1 MPKPRDI
8 SLRVHP
14 SIDELASLWPRL
26 EGLDEHPSLRLEWL
40 SALEASG
47 AATAESGWL
56 PHHLSLWAGEELL
69 AVAPAYLKG
78 HSQGEFVF
86 DHAWAGAAKR
96 FGVDYYPKLLV
107 AVPFTP
113 TTGPRLLQV
122 RGADH
127 ELARRAFA
135 GALSALVDRLGLS
148 SAHVNFLEA
157 SEAEALGELG
167 LTRRVGLQF
176 HWQNRGYESFEGFLA
191 SLPSKRRTQ
200 IRRERRG
207 RVEQG
212 LRIETLSGAELTP
225 EIVDHAYAFYLA
237 TVDKF
242 VWGRR
247 YLNRAFFEQI
257 ASTMPDA
264 LEVVLAR
271 DPAGVPVAG
280 AFNLRGRRT
289 LYGRYWGAKAEL
301 PFLHFEVCYYHSI
314 ERCIEVGIERFE
326 PGAGGEHK
334 LSRGFEPTR
343 THSVHLVSDRRFASA
358 IAAFCEEESRAIDAE
373 LGAPPS
379 REGAR
384 G

>member
-1 MPKPRDI
+1 MPKPRDVT
-8 SLRVHP
+8 LRVHP
-14 SIDELASLWPRL
+14 SIDELAIYWPRL
-26 EGLDEHPSLRLEWL
+26 EGLDDHPSLRFEWL

-47 AATAESGWL
+47 AATADSGWL
-56 PHHLSLWAGEELL
+56 PHHLSLWSGEELL
-69 AVAPAYLKG
+69 ALAPAYLKG

-113 TTGPRLLQV
+113 TTGPRLLHV
-122 RGADH
+122 RGADP
-127 ELARRAFA
+127 ELARRSFA
-135 GALSALVDRLGLS
+135 GALSTLVDKLELS
-148 SAHVNFLEA
+148 SAHVNFLPEHEA
-157 SEAEALGELG
+157 DTLREIG
-167 LTRRVGLQF
+167 LTHRVGVQF
-176 HWQNRGYESFEGFLA
+176 HWQNRAYENFEGFLGA
-191 SLPSKRRTQ
+191 MPSKRRTQ

-207 RVEQG
+207 RIEQG
-212 LRIETLSGAELTP
+212 LSIETLSGDALTP
-225 EIVDHAYAFYLA
+225 EVVDHAYTFYLA

-257 ASTMPDA
+257 ASTMRES

-271 DPAGVPVAG
+271 DERGVPVAG
-280 AFNLRGRRT
+280 AFNLRGPRT
-289 LYGRYWGAKAEL
+289 LYGRYWGAKVEL

-314 ERCIEVGIERFE
+314 ERCIDEGLERFE

-343 THSVHLVSDRRFASA
+343 THSVHLVRDRRFASA
-358 IAAFCEEESRAIDAE
+358 IAAYCAEESRAIDVE
-373 LGAPPS
+373 LGRAPS

>member
-1 MPKPRDI
+1 MPTPRDL

-14 SIDELASLWPRL
+14 SIEELASSWPRL
-26 EGLDEHPSLRLEWL
+26 EGLDDHPSLRFEWL

-47 AATAESGWL
+47 AVTADTGWL
-56 PHHLSLWAGEELL
+56 PHHLSLWSGEELL
-69 AVAPAYLKG
+69 AIAPAYLKG

-86 DHAWAGAAKR
+86 DHAWAGAARR

-113 TTGPRLLQV
+113 TTGPRLLHV
-122 RGADH
+122 RGSDR
-127 ELARRAFA
+127 ELARSGFA
-135 GALSALVDRLGLS
+135 GALTALVDKLELS
-148 SAHVNFLEA
+148 SAHVNFLEP

-167 LTRRVGLQF
+167 LTHRVGLQF
-176 HWQNRGYESFEGFLA
+176 HWQNRGYDSFESFLA
-191 SLPSKRRTQ
+191 TLPSKRRTQ

-207 RVEQG
+207 PVERG
-212 LRIETLSGAELTP
+212 LRIETLTGDALTP
-225 EIVDHAYAFYLA
+225 ELVDHAYGFYLA

-257 ASTMPDA
+257 ASTMPEA
-264 LEVVLAR
+264 LELVLAR
-271 DPAGVPVAG
+271 EAGGVPVAG
-280 AFNLRGRRT
+280 AFNLRGTRT
-289 LYGRYWGAKAEL
+289 LYGRYWGAKSEL

-314 ERCIEVGIERFE
+314 ERCIERGIERFE

-343 THSVHLVSDRRFASA
+343 THSVHLVRDRRFASA
-358 IAAFCEEESRAIDAE
+358 IASFCDEERRAIDAE
-373 LGAPPS
+373 LGAAFS